1 MLTATADQPW
11 TFNVHWMK
19 EKHMLE
25 ESSNALRNRKA
36 LSCYNVKCSEL
47 ERDLGSKLLARAI
60 LEVHI
65 LGAKFW
71 KR

>member
-1 MLTATADQPW
+1 
-11 TFNVHWMK
+11 MK

-65 LGAKFW
+65 LGAKF
-71 KR
+71 